1 MAPHPGNLEIEEQI
15 YRAIRAVKPSLAV
28 VPMSPETRFENLGL
42 TSLDFITVVFEIEDA
57 YGLSIVEQRLDTF
70 RTVAEARDVVARLLA
85 AMPGGHQ
92 HLAEEAG

>member
-1 MAPHPGNLEIEEQI
+1 MAPHPERLEIEEQI
-15 YRAIRAVKPSLAV
+15 YRAVRTVKPSLAV

-70 RTVAEARDVVARLLA
+70 RTVAEARDLVARLLA
-85 AMPGGHQ
+85 MPGGSQ
-92 HLAEEAG
+92 QLAEETG